1 VADDPGPAVKRTVI
15 IIPERAG
22 QPNIPAAV
30 VLGNLILPSVI
41 SGRDPAAATQSNDPA
56 TQIRQA
62 FVNMQCVIEAAGGT
76 LDGIG
81 KVTVYLR
88 DFDHRRYVNAS
99 WIEMFPDERNRPARH
114 VLKADLQGGDWIQ
127 LDVIASR

>member
-1 VADDPGPAVKRTVI
+1 MTSRIVI
-15 IIPERAG
+15 EVGERAG

-41 SGRDPAAATQSNDPA
+41 SGRNPAETRQSDDPE
-56 TQIRQA
+56 TQIAQA
-62 FVNMQCVIEAAGGT
+62 FINMRTIVEAAGGS

-81 KVTVYLR
+81 KVTVYLK
-88 DFDHRRYVNAS
+88 DFQHRTLVNKY
-99 WIEMFPDERNRPARH
+99 WLDMFPEPGNRPARH
-114 VLKADLQGGDWIQ
+114 VLPADLQGGDWVQ

>member
-1 VADDPGPAVKRTVI
+1 VADDPGAAVKRIVI
-15 IIPERAG
+15 ELAARAG

-30 VLGNLILPSVI
+30 VLGDLILPSVI
-41 SGRDPAAATQSNDPA
+41 SGRDPAAPTQSNDPE

-62 FVNMQCVIEAAGGT
+62 FVNMKTVIEAAGGM

-81 KVTVYLR
+81 KVTVYLK
-88 DFDHRRYVNAS
+88 DFDHRRHVNTC

-114 VLKADLQGGDWIQ
+114 VLRADLQGGDWIQ
-127 LDVIASR
+127 LGVIASR